1 MSFSTTF
8 PWKLTLSTR
17 AETMNSPDVSH
28 TASGSMSGSK
38 LRMPGM
44 QEVRAAAERIRPYVM
59 RTPLVSSEPAA
70 DISGAATIQMKLEML
85 QPTGSFKVRGAANR
99 IFSLTEEE
107 KKRGVITFST
117 GNHGRA
123 VSYMAGKAGVRAVV
137 CLSKRV
143 PEYRGAA
150 IRSLGAETEIWG
162 DSQDAAEERY
172 FKLMETH
179 GYVPVVPFDD
189 PYVIAG
195 QGTIALEILEQ
206 APGTEVLLVPL
217 SGGGLLAGMAIAAR
231 NINPSIRVIGVSID
245 NSPVMLKSLEAG
257 HPVELEESDT
267 LADSLLGGIGK
278 HNRYTLPLVR
288 DFVDDHVV
296 VTEDDL
302 KQAVYFAFVNHGLII
317 EGASAA
323 ALGAV
328 LSGKADVAGKQAA
341 LPITGRNVDVHR
353 YLNVI
358 AEEEKRN
365 GAR

>member
-1 MSFSTTF
+1 MTF

-17 AETMNSPDVSH
+17 TEETMKSADGSP
-28 TASGSMSGSK
+28 TAAGSKSGSK

-44 QEVRAAAERIRPYVM
+44 QDVRAAAERIQLYVM
-59 RTPLVSSEPAA
+59 RTPLVSSEQAA

-317 EGASAA
+317 E
-323 ALGAV
+323 
-328 LSGKADVAGKQAA
+328 VAGKQAA